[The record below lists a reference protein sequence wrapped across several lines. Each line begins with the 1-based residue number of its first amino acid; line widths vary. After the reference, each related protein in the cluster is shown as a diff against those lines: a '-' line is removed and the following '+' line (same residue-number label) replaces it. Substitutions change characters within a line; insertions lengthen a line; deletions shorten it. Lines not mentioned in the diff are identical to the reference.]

1 MRFCTRLRR
10 VELAIGVGVLLGFA
24 LGSGVVEAQ
33 TAQPKQVPKVNA
45 PADQAGQPSR
55 PQPNWIVTCNQTRAG
70 LECRAG
76 QSLFLR
82 QTRQRVLSV
91 AVRML
96 ADTKKPTFL
105 MQLPLGVY
113 LPAGATMQIGK
124 EEAKTLPFISCDNAG
139 CVAEYAISDAELA
152 AIAKGADITISAQ
165 GSVSR
170 KPFTLTVPAVG
181 FAAAYA
187 KIK

>member
-1 MRFCTRLRR
+1 MRFCSKFSARQLTIAACAVLC
-10 VELAIGVGVLLGFA
+10 LLGFGHA
-24 LGSGVVEAQ
+24 AVAQ
-33 TAQPKQVPKVNA
+33 TAQPKGAPQVNA
-45 PADQAGQPSR
+45 PAESAGQPSR
-55 PQPNWIVTCNQTRAG
+55 PQPNWIVTCSQTKPG

-76 QSLFLR
+76 QSLLLR

-91 AVRML
+91 AVRMP
-96 ADTKKPTFL
+96 ADTKKPIFL

-113 LPAGATMQIGK
+113 LPAGATLQIGK
-124 EEAKTLPFISCDNAG
+124 GEAKTLAFTSCGQGG
-139 CVAEYAISDAELA
+139 CIAEYAITDAELA

-165 GSVSR
+165 RSGDR
-170 KPFTLTVPAVG
+170 KPFTLTVPAIG